1 MDILLIIITR
11 QSLSVRKTMDTG
23 DSLEGR
29 VGRWEKE
36 PPPTPSKK
44 KEESRG
50 RFPPNTGA

>member
-11 QSLSVRKTMDTG
+11 QSLSYRKTMDTG

-44 KEESRG
+44 KKR
-50 RFPPNTGA
+50 RK